1 MPIDAPAPPTP
12 ERFFDT
18 LQAYQRTAALRA
30 AIELELFTAIANG
43 AHDVR
48 SIAAACRASERGIR
62 MLCDYM
68 AILGFLTKGE
78 GGTYQL
84 SADAQVFLT
93 KASPAYLGGIVEF
106 LVSPEI
112 ADNFDRL
119 TDTIRSGTVPEKSN
133 TVSTENPVWEK
144 FARAMVPMMFPTAQE
159 IANILEIP
167 SSGRMRVLD
176 IAAGHGIF
184 GIVLAQR
191 NPDIEVVAV
200 DWKNVL
206 KVASENAVKMGVGAQ
221 HKTVAG
227 DAFTA
232 DWGTGY
238 DVALVTNFLHHFD
251 AKTNTAFLRKIA
263 DSMNA
268 GGRVV
273 VLEFVPFDD
282 RISPPM
288 PASFVMNMLAGT
300 PAGDAYTYAELSD
313 MLIDAGLKD
322 PEEHRLQGPQTVI
335 VATK

>member
-1 MPIDAPAPPTP
+1 MSIDAAALPTP
-12 ERFFDT
+12 ERFFET

-30 AIELELFTAIANG
+30 AIELELFTAIAKG

-68 AILGFLTKGE
+68 AILGFLTKAA
-78 GGTYQL
+78 GGTYEL
-84 SADAQVFLT
+84 SPDAKLFLT
-93 KASPAYLGGIVEF
+93 KGSPAYLGGIVDF

-112 ADNFDRL
+112 ANNFDHL
-119 TDTIRSGTVPEKSN
+119 ADTIRTGTVPAQSN

-144 FARAMVPMMFPTAQE
+144 FARAMVPMMAPTAQE
-159 IANILEIP
+159 IANILDVP
-167 SSGRMRVLD
+167 STGWMRVLD

-184 GIVLAQR
+184 GITLAQR

-200 DWKNVL
+200 DWKGVL
-206 KVASENAVKMGVGAQ
+206 KVATENAARMGVGAQ
-221 HKTVAG
+221 HKALPG
-227 DAFTA
+227 DAFTV

-251 AKTNTAFLRKIA
+251 AKTNVTFLRKIA
-263 DSMNA
+263 DSMNH
-268 GGRVV
+268 GGRIV

-300 PAGDAYTYAELSD
+300 PAGDAYTYVELSD
-313 MLIDAGLKD
+313 MLIDAGWHD

-335 VATK
+335 VAAK